1 MLDLQALQY
10 FYDSYRFKSM
20 SEAAAANHV
29 SRPTVSHAIKRLEDH
44 LGVALVYHRRRV
56 FELTDEGYH
65 LGESAK
71 NLFESVETLESSL
84 TGKRTN
90 HLSGTVRLG
99 CSRVLATFRC
109 DEVFM
114 AICRSHP
121 KLRLRFN
128 LTNSEDILDLLANR
142 HLDAALIISE
152 KSNEDMRSIALYQ
165 GMYVLVKPDAL
176 PIEEARYATTEW
188 RPEIDVTKI
197 RYRKHFK
204 ADFPVFAEIPS
215 WDIIWNWIQKGH
227 CGGLIPDLFLHRT
240 PYRQPKISVLL
251 KDLHPYSIRLVFN
264 ESKVNNHII
273 QTLARE
279 FKYVFQGAQKTGCL
293 KANL

>member
-10 FYDSYRFKSM
+10 FYDCYRFKSM
-20 SEAAAANHV
+20 SKAAIANHV

-44 LGVALVYHRRRV
+44 LGVPLVYHRRRV

-65 LGESAK
+65 LGDSAK
-71 NLFESVETLESSL
+71 NLFESVEHLESSL
-84 TGKRTN
+84 TGNRIN
-90 HLSGTVRLG
+90 DLSGTLRLG
-99 CSRVLATFRC
+99 CSHVLATFRC
-109 DEVFM
+109 DEILM

-121 KLRLRFN
+121 KLRMRFN
-128 LTNSEDILDLLANR
+128 LTNSEDILDSLADR
-142 HLDAALIISE
+142 QLDAALIISE
-152 KSNEDMRSIALYQ
+152 KLGEDMQSITLYQ
-165 GMYVLVKPDAL
+165 GMYVLVKPDVL
-176 PIEEARYATTEW
+176 PMQETRYATTEW

-204 ADFPVFAEIPS
+204 HDFPAFTEIPS

-227 CGGLIPDLFLHRT
+227 CGGLIPDLFLHRK

-251 KDLHPYSIRLVFN
+251 RDLHPYSIRLVFN

-279 FKYVFQGAQKTGCL
+279 FKSAFQGMQK
-293 KANL
+293 AF